1 MTIHSGIAESV
12 VLAVSGLS
20 KTFPGVKALD
30 DIDLEIQ
37 AGEIHALVG
46 QNGSGKSTLIKVLAG
61 VIEADSG
68 ATASV
73 RGARLNVGNSQSA
86 HDCGLRF
93 VHQDLGLIP
102 NLSAVDNLAMG
113 FGYATGGMG
122 RIRWKA
128 QRERARQAL
137 ARVVEDFPLHTE
149 VSKLTV
155 FEKTALAIAR
165 ALQDWDEH
173 GALLVLDEPTAAMPR
188 QQVEHLFSLLRRIR
202 DRGMAVMLVTH
213 HLEEVFAIA
222 DRVTIFKDGTRV
234 STRAVSELNPG
245 TVTSLM
251 TGGRTRKLSDKRD
264 RAPGDV
270 ALEVSGLTSE
280 TLRGVDLTV
289 RVGEIVGVAGLSGS
303 GRDDLCEVI
312 FGASEGRGKVEV
324 AGNELTLGR
333 PDLAIRAGVG
343 LVPAHRHRDG
353 LIMTQSVLR
362 NLSLGGLR
370 SLAPRGRIHAR
381 RERAEADRWIS
392 TLGVKTPSAE
402 AGVASLSGGNQQKV
416 VVGKWLR
423 LKPKVLLLDEP
434 TQGVDVAAQAD
445 LHELLV
451 EAADGGA
458 ALLVCSSDEVELSKL
473 CDRVIVLRQGSCA
486 LELTGDAVTAH
497 RIVVE
502 TLNVET
508 QSAAETPNKPKELAS

>member
-1 MTIHSGIAESV
+1 M
-12 VLAVSGLS
+12 VLSVSGLS

-30 DIDLEIQ
+30 DIDIEIQ

-61 VIEADSG
+61 VFEADSG
-68 ATASV
+68 ATAFV
-73 RGARLNVGNSQSA
+73 RGARLNVGNPQSA

-137 ARVVEDFPLHTE
+137 ARVVEDFPLHTD

-202 DRGMAVMLVTH
+202 DRGMSVMLVTH

-234 STRAVSELNPG
+234 STKAVSELNPG

-251 TGGRTRKLSDKRD
+251 TGGRTKKLSDKRD
-264 RAPGDV
+264 KAPGV
-270 ALEVSGLTSE
+270 SLEVSGLTSE
-280 TLRGVDLTV
+280 
-289 RVGEIVGVAGLSGS
+289 
-303 GRDDLCEVI
+303 C
-312 FGASEGRGKVEV
+312 F
-324 AGNELTLGR
+324 
-333 PDLAIRAGVG
+333 
-343 LVPAHRHRDG
+343 
-353 LIMTQSVLR
+353 
-362 NLSLGGLR
+362 
-370 SLAPRGRIHAR
+370 
-381 RERAEADRWIS
+381 
-392 TLGVKTPSAE
+392 
-402 AGVASLSGGNQQKV
+402 
-416 VVGKWLR
+416 
-423 LKPKVLLLDEP
+423 
-434 TQGVDVAAQAD
+434 AA
-445 LHELLV
+445 
-451 EAADGGA
+451 
-458 ALLVCSSDEVELSKL
+458 
-473 CDRVIVLRQGSCA
+473 
-486 LELTGDAVTAH
+486 
-497 RIVVE
+497 
-502 TLNVET
+502 
-508 QSAAETPNKPKELAS
+508 